1 MIFIKNTDKMSKLT
15 LVDLIKEAIKIM
27 GEYGGKGK
35 FELPDNHNAG
45 MKVPKGGSSCAN
57 CKFLGE
63 DKKSCGNKYWI
74 TWNGGDSKL
83 PAPADE
89 YCSDWFE
96 AKK

>member
-1 MIFIKNTDKMSKLT
+1 MENSDLSKRILQR
-15 LVDLIKEAIKIM
+15 IEEASKKTQE
-27 GEYGGKGK
+27 GEYGGKGEFK
-35 FELPDNHNAG
+35 LPQNHIAG
-45 MKVPKGGSSCAN
+45 IKVPKGGSCCAN

-74 TWNGGDSKL
+74 EWNGGNSKL

-96 AKK
+96 SKKHK